1 MSLVN
6 IVKQLRRLPVL
17 NGNVAAGAIEE
28 LQNYQFASLP
38 AAYVVPL
45 EDVAGENDSM
55 TATFQVV
62 TQRIGIVVIFSNTDG
77 VVSGNDRRGQATA
90 QQFDIVKFSVF
101 HAILNWNPWSIP
113 ENQDIPDSNTNAEL
127 TDLADPIIGHAIRG
141 FRYEGCAPVAY
152 GLDRTAYEYRFAIDY
167 TISDDDGWKLEGVPL
182 EEMLI
187 EYVDQETDKVLATTD
202 IDGLQDVTIQ
212 LRGVST
218 YASVGSL

>member
-101 HAILNWNPWSIP
+101 HAILN
-113 ENQDIPDSNTNAEL
+113 
-127 TDLADPIIGHAIRG
+127 
-141 FRYEGCAPVAY
+141 
-152 GLDRTAYEYRFAIDY
+152 
-167 TISDDDGWKLEGVPL
+167 
-182 EEMLI
+182 
-187 EYVDQETDKVLATTD
+187 
-202 IDGLQDVTIQ
+202 
-212 LRGVST
+212 
-218 YASVGSL
+218 